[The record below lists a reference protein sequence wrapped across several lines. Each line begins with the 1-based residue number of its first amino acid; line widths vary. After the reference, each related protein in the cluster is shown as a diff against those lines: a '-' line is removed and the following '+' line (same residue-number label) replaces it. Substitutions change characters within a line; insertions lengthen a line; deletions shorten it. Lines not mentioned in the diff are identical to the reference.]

1 MLRRLTRTSL
11 ASERPQQ
18 TGPCGAGFMPNA
30 LLSTSASTPSA
41 NLGTRPD
48 MADGALLRPS
58 RARLMANE
66 AGRAASS
73 GPSASDGPT
82 RHEILKRT
90 NVRVNKFYF
99 KWGKASIGR
108 FWRFSRGYVSTGG
121 PTASR
126 TCENWRVP
134 GAGAAPNLDEAS
146 GSGPETR
153 GSGCFRA
160 LNTQFSGL

>member
-1 MLRRLTRTSL
+1 MGGSEQADETVEDPFLLRRLTRTSL

-82 RHEILKRT
+82 RHEIFEADER
-90 NVRVNKFYF
+90 
-99 KWGKASIGR
+99 
-108 FWRFSRGYVSTGG
+108 SR
-121 PTASR
+121 
-126 TCENWRVP
+126 E
-134 GAGAAPNLDEAS
+134 
-146 GSGPETR
+146 
-153 GSGCFRA
+153 
-160 LNTQFSGL
+160 